1 MTDFR
6 IDLQPIIGSDGVQV
20 QAQAAQQGGNTNV
33 YYNQSLKHSLGAVDT
48 FLKKR
53 KQEQLQS
60 AIARGRLAQEAGK
73 ADAEYQSMQEQS
85 ASKHELAGFD
95 IGKNFQLGI
104 QGGQQSLTA
113 FSQKYQQA
121 IRNGASGLERQ
132 QLYQDA
138 VNTIG
143 AGITELPLPEE
154 YKQTL
159 RKQALENL
167 DLFVKVQQQAD
178 KQYAQEQ
185 YDQTRAQSAYAL
197 RSTLVGAAGIGDVQ
211 AARTGI
217 KSIYEN
223 MLAAAHAAG
232 HFEDARSRASAAT
245 KDAVLGL
252 LQNFD
257 VTDTRQVQARNL
269 LLQVGEETLGQF
281 LEGDDFNALQ
291 TGFSKAHE
299 QIRDYNG
306 LQMQFQYEGIEQR
319 IVSGEAIP
327 KAELQSMVNQVAS
340 AVESGKLGLSD
351 GKRLLNQITGM
362 AAKQWQVQAQIARDA
377 AAANAD
383 GANSVQD
390 MLGMSLAEALARGK
404 ETGWVNAQK
413 QAAVLQAQ
421 GNLTQAGLQLLGVA
435 NINRS
440 DKLAEEAAQ
449 MASRDFVYFLGN
461 VSIQDYQNATGSDG
475 AEAGFKQ
482 WFQMY
487 QQADPAIQ
495 DAYLR
500 GLGAENAALVQD
512 ALKAFPQ
519 ATLGDV
525 MRYKEQWKRLGGA
538 ERQKRI
544 TGVVTGSQ
552 KEWKDAFPTTRNS
565 GLFGGSLNLYKDAY
579 EDYAQDYSIEA
590 ARQVLQ
596 QSATQAVL
604 DGASISSPEAA
615 MAYLRSKGNI
625 IQTPNQTIVLSDS
638 NRQRLRQA
646 IGVSGDSTLASEVM
660 QKYLEIIAKKYNTE
674 PTAVVPDATWDDA
687 KRMRWLVFNKD
698 GSSSV
703 LFENYSDIAK
713 VAKNLMAAKPK
724 ATPAASKGWSIRNPM
739 GLTLPNLD
747 KLQAASTTRIASA
760 PQQTQQTQHIQRTV
774 RLVNQRATAKRL
786 IQGPQ
791 QASTKAPVIAAPI
804 QEPKRDTSRRSTRI
818 QILQEELANE
828 QRALAKE
835 TDAAKRKDRELNIK
849 AIQNELKRS

>member
-1 MTDFR
+1 MTDFK
-6 IDLQPIIGSDGVQV
+6 IDLQPIVGSDGVQV
-20 QAQAAQQGGNTNV
+20 QAQAAQQGGNTNI
-33 YYNQSLKHSLGAVDT
+33 YYNQSLKQSLGVVDT

-53 KQEQLQS
+53 RQEQLKS
-60 AIARGRLAQEAGK
+60 AIGRGRLAQEAGT
-73 ADAEYQSMQEQS
+73 ADSEYQSMQKQG
-85 ASKHELAGFD
+85 ASKHELSGFD

-121 IRNGASGLERQ
+121 IRNGASDVERQ

-138 VNTIG
+138 VNTLG
-143 AGITELPLPEE
+143 TGITELPLPAE

-167 DLFVKVQQQAD
+167 DLFVRVQQQAD

-217 KSIYEN
+217 KSIYES

-257 VTDTRQVQARNL
+257 VTDARQVQARNL
-269 LLQVGEETLGQF
+269 LLQVGEDTLGQF

-327 KAELQSMVNQVAS
+327 KAELQGMVNQVAS

-461 VSIQDYQNATGSDG
+461 VSTQDYQNATGSDV

-487 QQADPAIQ
+487 RQADPAIQ

-552 KEWKDAFPTTRNS
+552 KEWKDAFPTMRNS
-565 GLFGGSLNLYKDAY
+565 GLFGGSLNLYRDAY
-579 EDYAQDYSIEA
+579 EEYAQDYSIEA

-703 LFENYSDIAK
+703 LFENYSDVAK

-747 KLQAASTTRIASA
+747 KLQAASAPRAVSVAPA
-760 PQQTQQTQHIQRTV
+760 PQQIQRAV
-774 RLVNQRATAKRL
+774 RQASQRGAAKRL
-786 IQGPQ
+786 VQGAPTAKAPAQ
-791 QASTKAPVIAAPI
+791 QAPA
-804 QEPKRDTSRRSTRI
+804 QEPKKDTSRRSTRI

-835 TDAAKRKDRELNIK
+835 TDATKRKDRELNIK